1 MQSILSVA
9 GIVLAIAAP
18 GESMTSG
25 TAGGTV
31 IGAADDGPVTA
42 WNSTHSSR
50 ADFATACRGPC
61 RRRASRGRGGPRD
74 RAATIAGYP

>member
-42 WNSTHSSR
+42 WNSTHLIQSGFRYGLPR
-50 ADFATACRGPC
+50 AVPP
-61 RRRASRGRGGPRD
+61 PRIP
-74 RAATIAGYP
+74 RPRWP